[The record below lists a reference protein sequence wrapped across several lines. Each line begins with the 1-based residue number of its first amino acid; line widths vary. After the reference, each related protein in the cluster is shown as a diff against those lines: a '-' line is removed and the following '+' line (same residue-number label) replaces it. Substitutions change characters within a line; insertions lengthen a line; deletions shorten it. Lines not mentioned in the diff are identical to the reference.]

1 MGSPV
6 YIYIYIYIYIWH
18 VIEKP
23 YHNNI
28 DEMIWKRRREKKLK
42 KYHGPKEANITPT
55 QNEGNLELLC
65 PNGLPANSER

>member
-42 KYHGPKEANITPT
+42 KYHGPKEANITPSA
-55 QNEGNLELLC
+55 E
-65 PNGLPANSER
+65 